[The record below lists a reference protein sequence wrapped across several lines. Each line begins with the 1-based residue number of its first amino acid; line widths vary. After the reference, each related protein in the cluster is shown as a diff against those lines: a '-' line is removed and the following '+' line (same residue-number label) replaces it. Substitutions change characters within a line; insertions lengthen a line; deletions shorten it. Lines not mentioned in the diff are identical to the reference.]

1 MLLRRLRRSWR
12 KELRLLDV
20 RERKRCGEEFYGSI
34 MHWGLHYRILNAFN
48 CSSYRGRLCG
58 YPNFSLVKPWKY
70 TSGPNVMIL
79 SSVPSMLFI
88 APNLMTSTSYSTP
101 NQVHFMLPYLARPAF
116 KFRLRLLPMR
126 VPSHRLNT
134 RTYSTSYPQRPRL
147 PSTTIS
153 LPSAS

>member
-1 MLLRRLRRSWR
+1 
-12 KELRLLDV
+12 
-20 RERKRCGEEFYGSI
+20 
-34 MHWGLHYRILNAFN
+34 MHLIVHLIVVDYVVIIPRF
-48 CSSYRGRLCG
+48 
-58 YPNFSLVKPWKY
+58 FLVKPSKY

-88 APNLMTSTSYSTP
+88 APNLMTSHYSTL